1 MHAKAV
7 VADGEVLTGSYNCSH
22 GGEEN
27 AENVLWIQD
36 AAAADQV
43 ARVHRP
49 DGRAVRGG
57 GRRRLS

>member
-7 VADGEVLTGSYNCSH
+7 VADGVVLTGSYNCSH
-22 GGEEN
+22 GGEDN

-43 ARVHRP
+43 AAFIDTVVARYARATPQP
-49 DGRAVRGG
+49 D
-57 GRRRLS
+57 